1 MKPGDRSRRVGF
13 HFAAALVAVI
23 GGSLAFP
30 RDARAQGNLVVTITS
45 PTSGST
51 VSGTITV
58 SASVSPLG
66 VLVGGVQFKLD
77 GASLGAED
85 KAAPYAVSWNTT
97 GVGNGSH
104 SLTAVARDALGLQ
117 YSSSPVTVTVS
128 NAPPPDTTPP
138 AVGITSPGNGTTVSG
153 TISVTASASDNVGV
167 AGVQFRLDGANLGA
181 EDTSLPYGVSWNT
194 TTVANGSHSLT
205 AAARDAAG
213 NSTTSATV
221 TVTVSNAPPPDT
233 TPPAVSITAPAN
245 GATVS
250 GTISVSASASDNVG
264 VAGVQFKLDGANLG
278 AEDTSSPYGVSWN
291 TTTVANGS
299 HSLTAAARDAAG
311 NSTTS
316 ATVTVTVSNAPPSDT
331 TPPAVNITSP
341 GSGAT
346 VSGTTS
352 VTASASDN
360 VGVAGVQF
368 KIDGANLA
376 GEDTT
381 SPYAISWDTATAANG
396 SHSLTATARDAAGN
410 STTSTTV
417 IVSVSNTST
426 GGTTRIEETDPSVA
440 YTGNWIPQSRADLSG
455 GSIVEGP
462 DAGSTAS
469 LTFNGTGVR
478 WIGFR
483 ADFGGIAEVYLDG
496 VLKATV
502 DTYSPTQQAQAVMYT
517 ASGLA
522 AGTHT
527 IMIRVTGT
535 WSASACCSWIVVDA
549 FDVTSGGGS
558 LPPDTTPPTVN
569 ITSPANGATASGT
582 TTVSASAS
590 DNVGVAGVQ
599 FLLDSVAFGSEDTTA
614 PYSVSWNTT
623 TVSNG
628 SHTLSATAR
637 DAAGNKTTSA
647 PVTVTVSNSAPPS
660 STRFEE
666 SSATLSPAASW
677 IALTSASTGVTL
689 SGDSATAAAD
699 AGATAS
705 FTFTG
710 QGVSWI
716 GFKCEQCGI
725 ASVLLDG
732 SVVATVDTYAATRPA
747 ASGSMFNVTGLAA
760 GNHTL
765 VIQVTGNK
773 NASSAS
779 TYVVVDAFDVM

>member
-264 VAGVQFKLDGANLG
+264 VAGVQFK
-278 AEDTSSPYGVSWN
+278 
-291 TTTVANGS
+291 
-299 HSLTAAARDAAG
+299 
-311 NSTTS
+311 
-316 ATVTVTVSNAPPSDT
+316 
-331 TPPAVNITSP
+331 
-341 GSGAT
+341 
-346 VSGTTS
+346 
-352 VTASASDN
+352 
-360 VGVAGVQF
+360 
-368 KIDGANLA
+368 IDGANLA

-381 SPYAISWDTATAANG
+381 SPYAISWDTTTAANG

-549 FDVTSGGGS
+549 FDVTSGGGGS
-558 LPPDTTPPTVN
+558 PPPDTTPPTVN
-569 ITSPANGATASGT
+569 ITSPANGATVSGT

-590 DNVGVAGVQ
+590 DNIGVAGVL
-599 FLLDSVAFGSEDTTA
+599 FLLDSVALGPEDTTA

-637 DAAGNKTTSA
+637 DAAGNRTTSA

-732 SVVATVDTYAATRPA
+732 SVVATVDTYVATRPA
-747 ASGSMFNVTGLAA
+747 ASGSMFSVTGLAA

>member
-1 MKPGDRSRRVGF
+1 
-13 HFAAALVAVI
+13 VAVI

-138 AVGITSPGNGTTVSG
+138 AV
-153 TISVTASASDNVGV
+153 
-167 AGVQFRLDGANLGA
+167 
-181 EDTSLPYGVSWNT
+181 
-194 TTVANGSHSLT
+194 
-205 AAARDAAG
+205 
-213 NSTTSATV
+213 
-221 TVTVSNAPPPDT
+221 
-233 TPPAVSITAPAN
+233 
-245 GATVS
+245 
-250 GTISVSASASDNVG
+250 
-264 VAGVQFKLDGANLG
+264 
-278 AEDTSSPYGVSWN
+278 
-291 TTTVANGS
+291 
-299 HSLTAAARDAAG
+299 
-311 NSTTS
+311 
-316 ATVTVTVSNAPPSDT
+316 
-331 TPPAVNITSP
+331 NITSP

-368 KIDGANLA
+368 KIDGANLG

-381 SPYAISWDTATAANG
+381 SPYAISWDTTTAANG

-426 GGTTRIEETDPSVA
+426 GGTTRIEENDPSVA

-469 LTFNGTGVR
+469 LTFNGTGVS

-522 AGTHT
+522 SGTHT
-527 IMIRVTGT
+527 VMIRVTGT
-535 WSASACCSWIVVDA
+535 WSASACCTWIVVDA
-549 FDVTSGGGS
+549 FDVTSGGGGTP
-558 LPPDTTPPTVN
+558 PPDTTPPTVG
-569 ITSPANGATASGT
+569 ITSPTKGASVSGT
-582 TTVSASAS
+582 IAVSAAAS

-599 FLLDSVAFGSEDTTA
+599 FLLDSVALGPEDTTA

-677 IALTSASTGVTL
+677 IALTSTSTGVTL

-732 SVVATVDTYAATRPA
+732 SVVATVDTYAPTRPA
-747 ASGSMFNVTGLAA
+747 ASGSMFSVTGLAA

>member
-1 MKPGDRSRRVGF
+1 
-13 HFAAALVAVI
+13 VAVI

-30 RDARAQGNLVVTITS
+30 RDARAQLPPLVGNLVVTITS

-138 AVGITSPGNGTTVSG
+138 AVGITAPGNGTTVSG
-153 TISVTASASDNVGV
+153 TVSVTASASDNVGV

-181 EDTSLPYGVSWNT
+181 EDTASPYAVSWNT
-194 TTVANGSHSLT
+194 TTAANGSHSLT
-205 AAARDAAG
+205 ATARDAAG
-213 NSTTSATV
+213 NRTTSATV

-250 GTISVSASASDNVG
+250 GSISVTASASDNVG

-299 HSLTAAARDAAG
+299 HSLTA
-311 NSTTS
+311 
-316 ATVTVTVSNAPPSDT
+316 
-331 TPPAVNITSP
+331 
-341 GSGAT
+341 
-346 VSGTTS
+346 
-352 VTASASDN
+352 
-360 VGVAGVQF
+360 
-368 KIDGANLA
+368 
-376 GEDTT
+376 
-381 SPYAISWDTATAANG
+381 
-396 SHSLTATARDAAGN
+396 TARDAAGN
-410 STTSTTV
+410 STTSTSV

-440 YTGNWIPQSRADLSG
+440 YTGNWFPQSRADLSG

-469 LTFNGTGVR
+469 LTFNGTGVS

-549 FDVTSGGGS
+549 FDVTSGSGGGGS
-558 LPPDTTPPTVN
+558 PDTTPPTVN
-569 ITSPANGATASGT
+569 ITSPANGATVSGT

-599 FLLDSVAFGSEDTTA
+599 FLLDSVALGPEDTTA

-637 DAAGNKTTSA
+637 DAAGNRTTSA

-689 SGDSATAAAD
+689 SSDSATAAAD

-747 ASGSMFNVTGLAA
+747 ASGSMFSVTGLAA